1 MAKLIYGFFIYEFL
15 GYSYYIFIEVFIMF
29 SPEEMDTIPMSQ
41 LVLMAGADWDTSDDS
56 ADDYIE
62 ACIMQNT
69 ANQIAY
75 ELEDLDRLFVIY
87 HDKSMINNYNRLLR
101 ELKQIRMHLNGY

>member
-1 MAKLIYGFFIYEFL
+1 MDSFIYEFL
-15 GYSYYIFIEVFIMF
+15 DYSYYIYIEVFIMF

-56 ADDYIE
+56 DDDYIE

-69 ANQIAY
+69 ANQIADQ
-75 ELEDLDRLFVIY
+75 LEDLDRLFVIY

>member
-1 MAKLIYGFFIYEFL
+1 
-15 GYSYYIFIEVFIMF
+15 MF

-41 LVLMAGADWDTSDDS
+41 LVLMSGADWDTSDEDDS
-56 ADDYIE
+56 DYIE
-62 ACIMQNT
+62 ACILSNT
-69 ANQIAY
+69 ANQIAD

-101 ELKQIRMHLNGY
+101 ELKNIRSHLHEYR

>member
-1 MAKLIYGFFIYEFL
+1 
-15 GYSYYIFIEVFIMF
+15 MF
-29 SPEEMDTIPMSQ
+29 SPEEMDSIPMSD
-41 LVLMAGADWDTSDDS
+41 LVMMAGADWDTSDEDDS
-56 ADDYIE
+56 DYIE

-69 ANQIAY
+69 ANHIAD

-101 ELKQIRMHLNGY
+101 ELKNIRSHLHEYH

>member
-1 MAKLIYGFFIYEFL
+1 MAKLIYGFFTYEFL
-15 GYSYYIFIEVFIMF
+15 GYSYYILIEVFIMF

-41 LVLMAGADWDTSDDS
+41 LVLMAGADWDTSDE
-56 ADDYIE
+56 DDYIE
-62 ACIMQNT
+62 ACILSNT
-69 ANQIAY
+69 ANQIVY

>member
-1 MAKLIYGFFIYEFL
+1 
-15 GYSYYIFIEVFIMF
+15 MF
-29 SPEEMDTIPMSQ
+29 SPEEMDSIPMSD
-41 LVLMAGADWDTSDDS
+41 LVMMAGADWDTSDEDDS
-56 ADDYIE
+56 DYIE

-69 ANQIAY
+69 ANQIAD

>member
-1 MAKLIYGFFIYEFL
+1 
-15 GYSYYIFIEVFIMF
+15 MF
-29 SPEEMDTIPMSQ
+29 SPEEMDSIPMSQ
-41 LVLMAGADWDTSDDS
+41 LVLMSGADWDTSDEDDS
-56 ADDYIE
+56 NYIE
-62 ACIMQNT
+62 ACILSNT
-69 ANQIAY
+69 ANQIAD